1 MKEKYLEDYLTTSL
15 MRNYYKILL
24 SPFVALLLISPITS
38 FSQTYAENGMVVS
51 DNVIASQVGVDIL
64 KKGGNAIDAAIAT
77 AFALEVTH
85 PEAGNIGGGG
95 FIVFLKSDGDVTT
108 FDFREKAP
116 LAGTP
121 TMFLD
126 ENGKIKDN
134 SNHIGLLAVGVP
146 GTVAGLFQAHEK
158 YGKLPWADLV
168 KPSVE
173 LAKKGFSMSWG
184 LYNAAVRVSDRDPS
198 EDIMKNYFHG
208 ENGEIVKPGETWK
221 QPALAKTLKLI
232 EKHGRDGFYKGEVAQ
247 EIEDYMK
254 ANGGIITK
262 EDLEKY
268 EAVEREPLK
277 GTFNG
282 YDIYSMPPPSS
293 GGVAL
298 IEMMNLMEEANISE
312 VEFNSTA
319 YVHLVAEAMRRAFAD
334 RAEHL
339 GDPDFNPEMPLDR
352 LLSKD
357 FAKKR
362 FENIDMTK
370 ASISDPAKF
379 GHPYGGDNTTH
390 FSVVDKEGN
399 AISMTYTLENSY
411 GVKMG
416 SSKLGFIFNNEMGDF
431 NPVPGETTSTGQIGS
446 DPNLVAPEKRML
458 SSMTPTIV
466 AKDGK
471 PYLVIGSPGGRTIIN
486 TVFQTVLNV
495 LAYDMRVDQ
504 AIEAMKIHHQWLPDQ
519 ILYEHNLLSPDTRDA
534 LEKMGHTL
542 RPTTNIGVLM
552 GITYDAS
559 TKLYTGASDSSSE
572 DGGARGY

>member
-1 MKEKYLEDYLTTSL
+1 MKTNFVK
-15 MRNYYKILL
+15 K
-24 SPFVALLLISPITS
+24 VALGCLFFLLFFTS
-38 FSQTYAENGMVVS
+38 ATQAQTYAENGIVVS
-51 DNVIASQVGVDIL
+51 DHVIASQVGVDIL
-64 KKGGNAIDAAIAT
+64 KKGGNAVDAAIAT

-95 FIVFLKSDGDVTT
+95 FMVYLNSSGDVTT

-116 LAGTP
+116 LAASP

-134 SNHIGLLAVGVP
+134 SNHRGLLAVGVP
-146 GTVAGLFQAHEK
+146 GTVAGLYQAHQK

-173 LAKKGFSMSWG
+173 LARKGFTMSWG

-198 EDIMKNYFHG
+198 EDIMKDYFRG
-208 ENGEIVKPGETWK
+208 KNGEIVKPGETWK

-232 EKHGRDGFYKGEVAQ
+232 QKHGRDGFYKGEVAQ

-262 EDLEKY
+262 ADLEKY
-268 EAVEREPLK
+268 EAVEREPVK

-298 IEMMNLMEEANISE
+298 IEMMNLMEVANISE

-319 YVHLVAEAMRRAFAD
+319 YVHLVAEAMRRGFAD
-334 RAEHL
+334 RAEFL
-339 GDPDFNPEMPLDR
+339 GDPDFNLNMPLDR
-352 LLSKD
+352 LLSKS
-357 FAKKR
+357 FAKSR
-362 FENIDMTK
+362 FENLDMKK
-370 ASISDPAKF
+370 ASISDPAQY

-390 FSVVDKEGN
+390 LSVVDKDGN

-431 NPVPGETTSTGQIGS
+431 NPVPGETTMTGQIGS
-446 DPNLVAPEKRML
+446 NPNLVAPEKRML

-466 AKDGK
+466 TKDGK
-471 PYLVIGSPGGRTIIN
+471 PYLIIGSPGGRTIIN

-495 LAYDMRVDQ
+495 LAYDMRVDR
-504 AIEAMKIHHQWLPDQ
+504 AIEALKIHHQWLPDR
-519 ILYEHNLLSPDTRDA
+519 ILYEQNLLSPDTRIT

-542 RPTTNIGVLM
+542 ISTTNIGVLM

-559 TKLYTGASDSSSE
+559 KKLYTGASDSSSE

>member
-1 MKEKYLEDYLTTSL
+1 MNNPIFLKKGLGIFLVYLIFFNSA
-15 MRNYYKILL
+15 N
-24 SPFVALLLISPITS
+24 
-38 FSQTYAENGMVVS
+38 SQTYAENGIVVS
-51 DNVIASQVGVDIL
+51 DHVIASQVGVDIL
-64 KKGGNAIDAAIAT
+64 KKGGNAIDAAVAT

-95 FIVFLKSDGDVTT
+95 FIVFLNSEGEVTT

-116 LAGTP
+116 LAASP

-126 ENGKIKDN
+126 ENGQIKDN
-134 SNHIGLLAVGVP
+134 SNHQGLLAVGVP
-146 GTVAGLFQAHEK
+146 GTVAGLYLAHQK

-173 LAKKGFSMSWG
+173 LAKKGFTMSWG
-184 LYNAAVRVSDRDPS
+184 LYNAAVRMSDRDPS
-198 EDIMKNYFHG
+198 EDIMKNYFRN
-208 ENGEIVKPGETWK
+208 ENGEVVKPGETWK
-221 QPALAKTLKLI
+221 QPALAKTLKEI
-232 EKHGRDGFYKGEVAQ
+232 QKHGRDGFYKGWVAQ

-262 EDLEKY
+262 ADLEKY
-268 EAVEREPLK
+268 EAVEREPVK

-282 YDIYSMPPPSS
+282 YEIYSMPPPSS

-298 IEMMNLMEEANISE
+298 IEMMNLMEQANISE

-334 RAEHL
+334 RAEYL
-339 GDPDFNPEMPLDR
+339 GDPDFNLDMPLDR

-362 FENIDMTK
+362 FENLDMSK

-390 FSVVDKEGN
+390 FSVVDKDGN

-416 SSKLGFIFNNEMGDF
+416 SDKLGFIFNNEMGDF
-431 NPVPGETTSTGQIGS
+431 NPVPGETTTTGQIGS
-446 DPNLVAPEKRML
+446 EPNLVAPEKRML

-495 LAYDMRVDQ
+495 LAYDMRVDR
-504 AIEAMKIHHQWLPDQ
+504 AIEAMKIHHQWLPDR
-519 ILYEHNLLSPDTRDA
+519 ILYERNLLSPDTRDA

-542 RPTTNIGVLM
+542 APTTNIGVLM

-559 TKLYTGASDSSSE
+559 KKLYTGAADSSSE